1 MKIIKRLVV
10 LQLLFLFIIPVAF
23 GEISITLPEKELYN
37 LGEKIVPTVSI
48 KEDQAYD
55 GFFSLHI
62 FCYKYD
68 LQYYTIPLNVEADFR
83 TQVTV
88 PELPLAKPMTGKCNL
103 RSNFEAIDGESI
115 DTAQSE
121 DFFVTDELDISTDE
135 DLEAKPGEDILI
147 SGEIKKANN
156 EVLSKGEATISF
168 RNEEDKTEIISGK
181 FEHTIHLSDD
191 VEVGDIPI
199 LIAVRDNYDNYG
211 DKTLNLKVIP
221 IPKAIENLFENYNLI
236 PGDTLKVR
244 VILYDHNHHAMDG
257 KINVKIFGPDE
268 KLVAENEVQSQNYFE
283 FKTEK
288 RQIPGTY
295 FLLTSFENIKE
306 QNSFTVEEVRKIIM
320 RQEGSLVNIEN
331 VGNVEYEDEV
341 TIILE
346 GDDKKYLINKKVDLK
361 PGEKITIDLSKEVP
375 QGTYDIILP
384 EDAVS
389 IDENVIIEDVLI
401 SDNRSV
407 PKKITG
413 AMSVVT
419 GAVVS
424 TVGYITS
431 RPILAAIILSLV
443 VIGTVARYSK
453 DFIIN
458 KIKGKKEEDASNLF
472 EDYKFEEKK

>member
-10 LQLLFLFIIPVAF
+10 LQLLFLFIIPIAF
-23 GEISITLPEKELYN
+23 GQISITLPEKELYN

-48 KEDQAYD
+48 KENQDCG
-55 GFFSLHI
+55 GFFSLGI
-62 FCYKYD
+62 SCDDYDMEYYK
-68 LQYYTIPLNVEADFR
+68 IPLSLEADFR
-83 TQVTV
+83 TQLSV
-88 PELPLAKPMTGKCNL
+88 PELLISKDMTGECSLKA
-103 RSNFEAIDGESI
+103 NFESTDGENI
-115 DTAQSE
+115 DTGWSE
-121 DFFVTDELDISTDE
+121 YFFVTDELDIIIDE
-135 DLEAKPGEDILI
+135 NLESKPGEDIIIL
-147 SGEIKKANN
+147 GEVKKRSN
-156 EVLSKGEATISF
+156 EVFSKGEATISF
-168 RNEEDKTEIISGK
+168 RNEDDKIENISDK

-191 VEVGDIPI
+191 IEAGDIPI
-199 LIAVRDNYDNYG
+199 LIVVRDKYDNYG
-211 DKTLNLKVIP
+211 DKTSNLKVIP
-221 IPKAIENLFENYNLI
+221 IPKAIENIFQNYNLI

-244 VILYDHNHHAMDG
+244 VILYDHNHHVMDG
-257 KINVKIFGPDE
+257 NINVKIFYPDE
-268 KLVAENEVQSQNYFE
+268 KLVTENEIQSQNYFE
-283 FKTEK
+283 FKIEK
-288 RQIPGTY
+288 RQVPGTY
-295 FLLTSFENIKE
+295 FFLTSFENVKE

-346 GDDKKYLINKKVDLK
+346 SDDKKYVINKKVDLK
-361 PGEKITIDLSKEVP
+361 PGEKTTIDLSKEVP
-375 QGTYDIILP
+375 QGTYDIVLP
-384 EDAVS
+384 EEAVG
-389 IDENVIIEDVLI
+389 IDENVVIEDVVI

-431 RPILAAIILSLV
+431 RPILASIILSLI

-458 KIKGKKEEDASNLF
+458 KIKGKKDNTENLF
-472 EDYKFEEKK
+472 EDFKFEGKK